1 MRFLPS
7 VETTRIT
14 TVLFSLL
21 LLTNA
26 QAQELHRIA
35 PETPEELHAFFH
47 YQPGNKPII
56 SGHRG
61 GTEPGFPENSIEAM
75 DNTLRY
81 IPAIFEIDPR
91 WTKDSVIVLFHDD
104 KLERTSNGSGKVI
117 DHTWEELQALRLK
130 DVKGELTSSKI
141 PTLAEAIVWAKGKT
155 ILNLD
160 HKDIQLA
167 VTARTLIEMDA
178 LSHVMLTVHSA
189 EQATY
194 YLSQDPRFM
203 FSAFIRNFS
212 EFTAYEDAGIPWK
225 QVMAYVG
232 PISKPE
238 NKALY
243 DALHSRGVKVMISAA
258 PSYDK
263 EPDTAKRVQEYRNVF
278 LQGADVLESDYPIRV
293 GEALTNQS
301 LR

>member
-1 MRFLPS
+1 LLYNFLPC
-7 VETTRIT
+7 
-14 TVLFSLL
+14 LFALL
-21 LLTNA
+21 LVSNL

-35 PETPEELHAFFH
+35 PKSPEELHAFFR
-47 YQPGNKPII
+47 YQPGNAPII

-61 GTEPGFPENSIEAM
+61 GTEAGFPENSIEAM
-75 DNTLRY
+75 ENTLRHL
-81 IPAIFEIDPR
+81 PAFFEIDPR

-104 KLERTSNGSGKVI
+104 KLDRTSNGSGKVI
-117 DHTWEELQALRLK
+117 DHTWAELQALRLK
-130 DVKGELTSSKI
+130 DVNGELTSFQI
-141 PTLAEAIVWAKGKT
+141 PTLADAIQWARGKT

-160 HKDIQLA
+160 HKDIPLA

-189 EQATY
+189 EQAAY

-263 EPDTAKRVQEYRNVF
+263 EPDHTKRAQYYRDVF
-278 LQGADVLESDYPIRV
+278 LQGADILESDYPIRV
-293 GEALTNQS
+293 GEAITNK
-301 LR
+301 